1 MPQTLP
7 EGRGIARSEGQEKI
21 NISVIPLTNKVII
34 KANEDNYV
42 RRVIDAGDLSNAAKL
57 ISVDQAIEK
66 LPSSDDPGPYR
77 VGIGDGLTF
86 HK

>member
-21 NISVIPLTNKVII
+21 NISVIPLTNEVIV

-42 RRVIDAGDLSNAAKL
+42 RRVMMLG
-57 ISVDQAIEK
+57 
-66 LPSSDDPGPYR
+66 
-77 VGIGDGLTF
+77 T
-86 HK
+86 